1 MQPPLSFVLSKYSRN
16 MVSEAFFRVENFPA
30 PNTKIDVA
38 HCASH
43 DIGPSTSRFG
53 ILLPPFHICS
63 RIELLVCP
71 SVQLA
76 NITMRFSSW
85 NHRHVVP
92 AGVETHLHPTPC
104 RRESPIIYL
113 WSSLFGVRGV
123 VFFGVLGGHFFLGQ
137 SLFGSRWAYP
147 IALSEGKFH
156 GME

>member
-1 MQPPLSFVLSKYSRN
+1 
-16 MVSEAFFRVENFPA
+16 MVSDAFFCVENFPA
-30 PNTKIDVA
+30 RNTKIDVA

-76 NITMRFSSW
+76 NIIMRFSSW

-104 RRESPIIYL
+104 RRESLISIFGA
-113 WSSLFGVRGV
+113 LFLESEEGTNGASVG
-123 VFFGVLGGHFFLGQ
+123 
-137 SLFGSRWAYP
+137 SPSRWMMLPCRCRVSA
-147 IALSEGKFH
+147 ASTVAASSGRAADLVQGRR
-156 GME
+156 

>member
-1 MQPPLSFVLSKYSRN
+1 M
-16 MVSEAFFRVENFPA
+16 ENFPA

-53 ILLPPFHICS
+53 ILLPHFHICS

-85 NHRHVVP
+85 NHRHVVH

-104 RRESPIIYL
+104 RRERLIIYL
-113 WSSLFGVRGV
+113 RSSLFGVRGGCTLWS
-123 VFFGVLGGHFFLGQ
+123 FGRRLLPWPIFVRVQVGVSNCLERGQ
-137 SLFGSRWAYP
+137 VSRNEINCP
-147 IALSEGKFH
+147 SCFH
-156 GME
+156 DRTHANF

>member
-1 MQPPLSFVLSKYSRN
+1 
-16 MVSEAFFRVENFPA
+16 MVSEAFFCVENIPA

-43 DIGPSTSRFG
+43 DIGPCTSRFG
-53 ILLPPFHICS
+53 ILLPPFHIFS

-71 SVQLA
+71 SLQLA
-76 NITMRFSSW
+76 NIIMRFSSW

-92 AGVETHLHPTPC
+92 AGVETHLHPT
-104 RRESPIIYL
+104 RVGERALLSIFGALFLESEE
-113 WSSLFGVRGV
+113 V
-123 VFFGVLGGHFFLGQ
+123 VLFGVLGGDFFLGQ
-137 SLFGSRWAYP
+137 SLSGSRWAYP